1 MGKRKGS
8 SSMTQSVFLE
18 IKNAIAIVTLNEAE
32 TLNALTEEMLAALI
46 DILNQCEDNP
56 EINAMI
62 ITGAGRGFCAG
73 ANLKSSI
80 VDMRTGSFERWI
92 KDHLNPLVVRLQS
105 SRLPIIAA
113 INGPA
118 AGAGVSL
125 ALGCDLILA
134 ADTAKFVIGFA
145 KIGVGMDLGASWTLP
160 RAIGMKRTKQLAML
174 SRPLDAN
181 TAKDWG
187 LVMDVFPNEEL
198 LTAAENLC
206 AELLVNSTPPAIAA
220 IKQQL
225 KLAAN
230 TDLHGA
236 LEFEA
241 QIQAALVL
249 TEESKQLIDSF
260 GN

>member
-1 MGKRKGS
+1 MA
-8 SSMTQSVFLE
+8 QSICLE
-18 IKNAIAIVTLNEAE
+18 TRDEIAVVTLNAPD
-32 TLNALTEEMLAALI
+32 TLNALTEEMLASFI
-46 DILNQCEDNP
+46 NVLNQCEDDP
-56 EINAMI
+56 AINALI
-62 ITGAGRGFCAG
+62 LTGAGRGFCAG

-92 KDHLNPLVVRLQS
+92 KDHLNPVVARLQS
-105 SRLPIIAA
+105 SRLPVIAVV
-113 INGPA
+113 NGPA

-125 ALGCDLILA
+125 ALGCDILLA

-160 RAIGMKRTKQLAML
+160 RAIGMKRTRQLAML
-174 SRPLDAN
+174 SRPLDAQ

-187 LVMDVFPNEEL
+187 LVMDVFARDDLVSEAEKLCTEL
-198 LTAAENLC
+198 LA
-206 AELLVNSTPPAIAA
+206 NSTPPAIAA

-230 TDLHGA
+230 TDLQSA
-236 LEFEA
+236 LDFEA
-241 QIQAALVL
+241 QVQAALVL